1 MDFIYDLLEPQASED
16 AAGSCASSSTA
27 VNKQAED
34 LTMPVAPKASVEP
47 KIPENLV
54 LDQEE
59 QEMLQAALAEPVVT
73 KKASMKKP
81 AAAKAKAKQLPKAKA
96 KPKGKPKAKPKAAS
110 GSRKRKFEEECKT
123 SKRKRVKDAA
133 YHTAKNAALS
143 AGPGR
148 ARLKAAEAAEAR
160 ARQYDALGI

>member
-59 QEMLQAALAEPVVT
+59 QEMLQAALAEPVV
-73 KKASMKKP
+73 
-81 AAAKAKAKQLPKAKA
+81 
-96 KPKGKPKAKPKAAS
+96 
-110 GSRKRKFEEECKT
+110 
-123 SKRKRVKDAA
+123 
-133 YHTAKNAALS
+133 N
-143 AGPGR
+143 
-148 ARLKAAEAAEAR
+148 
-160 ARQYDALGI
+160 